1 MKIQLDYTNK
11 TVTIESNVN
20 LFEFTKRIKKVLPD
34 WKDWYL
40 QTGVITYW
48 NNPIIWDYRHTPFYP
63 TYYQV
68 PVLTTTNGTDTV
80 TITPDTTNVYCLDVN

>member
-34 WKDWYL
+34 WKDWNL

-48 NNPIIWDYRHTPFYP
+48 SNPIIWDYKPFYP
-63 TYYQV
+63 LTYQ
-68 PVLTTTNGTDTV
+68 PSTITTNSI
-80 TITPDTTNVYCLDVN
+80 TITPDEATIYCLDVN